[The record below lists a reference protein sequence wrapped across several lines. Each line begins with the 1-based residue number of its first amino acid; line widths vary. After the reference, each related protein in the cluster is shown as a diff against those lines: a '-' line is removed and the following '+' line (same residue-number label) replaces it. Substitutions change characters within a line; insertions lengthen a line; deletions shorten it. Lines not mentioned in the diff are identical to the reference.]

1 MVARIVML
9 LALGLGA
16 APAVSN
22 AGEVAG
28 TLSLGVE
35 GVRLASLGPTAVYLE
50 SATGGSPAAA
60 AGQRETIRQSNAH
73 FVPEFLVVAAGTT
86 LEMPNDDT
94 IFHNVF
100 SLSRPNDFDLGIY
113 PAGESRSVTL
123 AHAGLVR
130 LYCSIHESMRGT
142 VLVAPS
148 RWFAVASPAGAY
160 HIRGV
165 PPGSYTLH
173 VWNERLPAV
182 EQKIVVPGGV
192 LRVDVTLG
200 VPGS

>member
-1 MVARIVML
+1 MRARIAIG
-9 LALGLGA
+9 LALGLAA
-16 APAVSN
+16 APAAAN

-28 TLSLGVE
+28 TVSLGVE

-50 SATGGSPAAA
+50 SAGKAPPAPAK
-60 AGQRETIRQSNAH
+60 RETIRQSGAH
-73 FVPEFLVVAAGTT
+73 FLPDFLVVAAGTVVD
-86 LEMPNDDT
+86 MPNDDT

-113 PAGESRSVTL
+113 PAGQSRSVTF
-123 AHAGLVR
+123 AHPGLVR

-148 RWFAVASPAGAY
+148 RWFAVASAGGAY

-165 PPGSYTLH
+165 PAGTYTLH

-182 EQKIVVPGGV
+182 QQKVVVPNGA